1 MHCTASHGALSPQLI
16 FICYIWMQTET
27 KIGNNVQ
34 GETLLD
40 AQWGTTNFLVFYYTD
55 TARDVYLSYFGEY
68 ILLFQ
73 IRAFLFSSSGNIKIK
88 WDELIA
94 NISHYIYCIRKWHKP
109 ILIFILLTFPYLA
122 CPNVSWY
129 LLCCLASNTRK

>member
-1 MHCTASHGALSPQLI
+1 
-16 FICYIWMQTET
+16 MQTET

-68 ILLFQ
+68 ILF
-73 IRAFLFSSSGNIKIK
+73 F
-88 WDELIA
+88 
-94 NISHYIYCIRKWHKP
+94 
-109 ILIFILLTFPYLA
+109 
-122 CPNVSWY
+122 
-129 LLCCLASNTRK
+129 

>member
-1 MHCTASHGALSPQLI
+1 
-16 FICYIWMQTET
+16 MQTET

-94 NISHYIYCIRKWHKP
+94 NISHFYIYYQKM
-109 ILIFILLTFPYLA
+109 T
-122 CPNVSWY
+122 
-129 LLCCLASNTRK
+129 

>member
-1 MHCTASHGALSPQLI
+1 
-16 FICYIWMQTET
+16 MQTET

-94 NISHYIYCIRKWHKP
+94 NIS
-109 ILIFILLTFPYLA
+109 LL
-122 CPNVSWY
+122 Y
-129 LLCCLASNTRK
+129 LLYQKVT

>member
-1 MHCTASHGALSPQLI
+1 
-16 FICYIWMQTET
+16 MQTET

-73 IRAFLFSSSGNIKIK
+73 IRAFLFLSSGNIKIK

-94 NISHYIYCIRKWHKP
+94 NIS
-109 ILIFILLTFPYLA
+109 LL
-122 CPNVSWY
+122 Y
-129 LLCCLASNTRK
+129 LLYQKVT

>member
-1 MHCTASHGALSPQLI
+1 
-16 FICYIWMQTET
+16 MQTET

-68 ILLFQ
+68 ILFFQ
-73 IRAFLFSSSGNIKIK
+73 IRAFLFFKLWKYQNKVRWVDCK
-88 WDELIA
+88 Y
-94 NISHYIYCIRKWHKP
+94 IS
-109 ILIFILLTFPYLA
+109 LL
-122 CPNVSWY
+122 Y
-129 LLCCLASNTRK
+129 LLYQKVT

>member
-1 MHCTASHGALSPQLI
+1 
-16 FICYIWMQTET
+16 MQTET

-68 ILLFQ
+68 ILLF
-73 IRAFLFSSSGNIKIK
+73 
-88 WDELIA
+88 
-94 NISHYIYCIRKWHKP
+94 
-109 ILIFILLTFPYLA
+109 
-122 CPNVSWY
+122 
-129 LLCCLASNTRK
+129 